1 MRQVTAACV
10 LASMATVAVAAADAE
25 VLRCRT
31 IADPAQRLACY
42 DKWVDGTGA
51 PAPATTNRPPVA
63 APAQSATPAP
73 TPVAQAPAAVQFGL
87 EHRREPSAIDAIDS
101 QIVGLFE
108 GWDPGTMI
116 TLANGQ
122 IWQVADDS
130 RGTYALRDPRVRVRR
145 GMLGAF
151 YLEIDGANR
160 SPRVKRLR

>member
-1 MRQVTAACV
+1 MKQVTAACV

-25 VLRCRT
+25 ALRCRT
-31 IADPAQRLACY
+31 IADQAQRLACF
-42 DKWVDGTGA
+42 DRWVDSSGA
-51 PAPATTNRPPVA
+51 PAATTSARPQVA
-63 APAQSATPAP
+63 APAQGAAPAA
-73 TPVAQAPAAVQFGL
+73 TPVAPAPAAAQFGL
-87 EHRREPSAIDAIDS
+87 EHRQDPDAIDAIDS
-101 QIVGLFE
+101 RIVGLFE